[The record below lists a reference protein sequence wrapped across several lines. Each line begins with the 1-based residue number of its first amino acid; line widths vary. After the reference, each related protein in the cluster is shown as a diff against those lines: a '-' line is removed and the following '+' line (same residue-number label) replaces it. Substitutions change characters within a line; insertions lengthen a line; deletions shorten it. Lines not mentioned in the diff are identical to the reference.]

1 MSGSGN
7 ATFRLR
13 WGQIEIKRFSKAV
26 CLAWLFTFPDTALGE
41 SLLCHH
47 RSTCSKD
54 ITDASTVRACS
65 LLQGNSRRGTW
76 AADGEEVEAIGA
88 AGASGSHTHSGV
100 DGRHSITS
108 IPQSIAVWVNSMFS
122 SAVDAN
128 WTAGTA
134 PQSLFASG
142 RKNITKFI
150 QTAANHSQPLTDYND
165 GSDKVVVDR
174 DAWDGYQQRAGDT
187 AFQNLLP
194 LHLHLQGIS
203 LDTLMERVA
212 ENHSVLLRYIDNR
225 GAKSSLATKP
235 SVIKGDSIAQL
246 IEILRLQF
254 AKVCH
259 LPVSKFLMSSVH
271 GRFLRPQRSDF
282 FEQNS
287 SDGVLLQG
295 LQSQPETQGGID
307 LVSVVVEP
315 DEHIAEEVVVR
326 FFVLDSNSLVQKVID
341 KLREELGDKNSELMR
356 GELSNLLQ
364 RASITVGYENDYMLT
379 AANHVRGVEGLFV
392 PVIVSAVFMM
402 LLMWLSAI

>member
-1 MSGSGN
+1 M
-7 ATFRLR
+7 
-13 WGQIEIKRFSKAV
+13 
-26 CLAWLFTFPDTALGE
+26 FTFPGTALGE

-54 ITDASTVRACS
+54 ITDVSTVRACS

-100 DGRHSITS
+100 EGRHSITS

-128 WTAGTA
+128 WTAGTV

-150 QTAANHSQPLTDYND
+150 QTAANRSPPLTGDLDSSN
-165 GSDKVVVDR
+165 GVVVDR
-174 DAWDGYQQRAGDT
+174 DVWDGYQRAGDQ
-187 AFQNLLP
+187 AFENLLP

-203 LDTLMERVA
+203 LDTLMERVT

-225 GAKSSLATKP
+225 AANSSLATKP
-235 SVIKGDSIAQL
+235 GIIKGDSIAQL
-246 IEILRLQF
+246 IEILRSQF

-271 GRFLRPQRSDF
+271 GRFLRPQGASEF
-282 FEQNS
+282 LQQNT

-307 LVSVVVEP
+307 LVSVVEEP

-326 FFVLDSNSLVQKVID
+326 FFVLGNNSQVQKVID
-341 KLREELGDKNSELMR
+341 KLREELGDKDSELMR
-356 GELSNLLQ
+356 GKLSNLLQ
-364 RASITVGYENDYMLT
+364 RASITVGYENDYMLV
-379 AANHVRGVEGLFV
+379 AANRIRGVEGLFV
-392 PVIVSAVFMM
+392 PVIVSVIFMM